1 MITKIEN
8 DIFSAEIKHDGA
20 ELHSLIKKDTGKEYI
35 WYGREEIWYGQ
46 SPILFPFIG
55 KLLDDKYRYNG
66 KEYSMQKH
74 GFARKRPFE
83 LVSKTET
90 EAVFFQ
96 TFDENTL
103 AMYPFKFE
111 LFVKFELDNEGL
123 KVTHTVKNIDDKKMY
138 FSLGAHPGFNIEVG
152 DSLIFDE
159 NETLV
164 TERIDKDSI
173 IAVWDEPLLD
183 NAKEVVITKDIFVED
198 ALILNSFKS
207 KGLTLKSQNGEE
219 ILHFDMGDAP
229 FLGVWAKPGAPY
241 VCIEPWW
248 GVNDSYEVKN
258 DVSEKRGIQSLEAGE
273 VFEYA
278 WKAEIK

>member
-8 DIFSAEIKHDGA
+8 DIFSAKIKHDGA

-66 KEYSMQKH
+66 TEYSMQKH

-96 TFDENTL
+96 TFDEDTL

-111 LFVKFELDNEGL
+111 LYVTFTLDNEGL
-123 KVTHTVKNIDDKKMY
+123 KVNHTVKNIDDKKMY

-159 NETLV
+159 KETLV
-164 TERIDKDSI
+164 TERIDKNAI
-173 IAVWDEPLLD
+173 IAVFDEPLLD
-183 NAKEVVITKDIFVED
+183 DAQEVIITKDIFVED
-198 ALILNSFKS
+198 ALILNGFKS
-207 KGLTLKSQNGEE
+207 KGLTLKSKNGEE

-273 VFEYA
+273 VFEYS

>member
-8 DIFSAEIKHDGA
+8 NSFSAEIKHDGA

-35 WYGREEIWYGQ
+35 WYGKEEIWYGQ

-55 KLLDDKYRYNG
+55 RLLDDKYRYDG

-74 GFARKRPFE
+74 GFARKRPFT
-83 LVSKTET
+83 LVEKAEN
-90 EAVFFQ
+90 EAIFFQ
-96 TFDENTL
+96 TYDEDTL

-111 LFVKFELDNEGL
+111 LYIKFTLEDDRL

-138 FSLGAHPGFNIEVG
+138 FSLGAHPGFNIEIG
-152 DSLIFDE
+152 DKLVFDE

-173 IAVWDEPLLD
+173 VAVFDEPLLD
-183 NAKEVVITKDIFVED
+183 NAKEIEITNEIFVED
-198 ALILNSFKS
+198 ALILNGFNS
-207 KGLTLKSQNGEE
+207 KGLTLKKKNGED

-248 GVNDSYEVKN
+248 GVNDSYEKKS
-258 DVSEKRGIQSLEAGE
+258 DVSEKRGIQSLEAGN